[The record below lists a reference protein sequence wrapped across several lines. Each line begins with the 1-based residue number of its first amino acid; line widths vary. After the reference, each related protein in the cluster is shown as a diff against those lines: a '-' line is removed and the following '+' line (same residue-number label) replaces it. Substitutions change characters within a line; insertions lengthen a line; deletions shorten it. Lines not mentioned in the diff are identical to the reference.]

1 MDSFLTYKYNCMKFN
16 IVIIL
21 LFCSLSSCNH
31 TPQRDLIPIMKS
43 IQVIDTP
50 DTLLN
55 LSEISDSVSYLMLQ
69 IPKDYL
75 NVGSQQELLKRNV
88 YLGLTDK
95 FAILFDGMKEG
106 NPILVFDRKT
116 GELVSEINPNK
127 LNSFSSINSISIDG
141 KILYFFSFNPK
152 IRSWMLYEYDL
163 FSKMIVDSIKR
174 PFNSAGFTNTH
185 YVYYYLN
192 KKDKSVPRLE
202 FFDYKAKKVTSRIK
216 HSQSYP
222 PNPFTLRFF
231 GDIVIY
237 QLENKAN
244 FFEISVD
251 TVYQISNDSKHLYPK
266 YYFNLGKYSA
276 PYYFQTGEIMMP
288 DMYYKVSHVM
298 ETNNYLFARCSYLDT
313 VRYIFYDITNDNTR
327 MLKGFSYN
335 NADKTYGGI
344 YDDIKLFKNIWPTGI
359 NNGKEIGCLLYID
372 KDDCKKIPDSIG
384 CLNSNSEGNIFLYTV
399 KLNKTK

>member
-21 LFCSLSSCNH
+21 LFCSLLSCNH

-106 NPILVFDRKT
+106 NPILVFDRQT

-174 PFNSAGFTNTH
+174 PFNSTGFTNTH
-185 YVYYYLN
+185 YVNYSYN
-192 KKDKSVPRLE
+192 KKDQTAPRLE
-202 FFDYKAKKVTSRIK
+202 FFDFEAKKPTNSIM
-216 HSQSYP
+216 HSQPYP
-222 PNPFTLRFF
+222 TNPHTMRSF
-231 GDIVIY
+231 GDILIY
-237 QLENKAN
+237 QLGNKAY
-244 FFEISVD
+244 FFETSVD
-251 TVYQISNDSKHLYPK
+251 TVYQISSDFKHLYPK
-266 YYFNLGKYSA
+266 YFFNLGKHSA
-276 PYYFQTGEIMMP
+276 PYYFQTGETIMP

-298 ETNNYLFARCSYLDT
+298 ETNNYLFARCSCLDT
-313 VRYIFYDITNDNTR
+313 VRYIYYDIKNDNTC
-327 MLKGFSYN
+327 MLKGFSYGN
-335 NADKTYGGI
+335 EDITYGGI
-344 YDDIKLFKNIWPTGI
+344 YDDLKLFNNIWPIGI
-359 NNGKEIGCLLYID
+359 NNGKEFGSLYYVSQDQDVDMNLIDAIGY
-372 KDDCKKIPDSIG
+372 
-384 CLNSNSEGNIFLYTV
+384 SNSDREDKLLLCIV
-399 KLNKTK
+399 KLH

>member
-1 MDSFLTYKYNCMKFN
+1 MKNYIIFFLFLFSLLSCQKTLINDSIPKMK
-16 IVIIL
+16 
-21 LFCSLSSCNH
+21 
-31 TPQRDLIPIMKS
+31 T

-55 LSEISDSVSYLMLQ
+55 LSDISDSVSYLMLQ
-69 IPKDYL
+69 VPKDYFSIS
-75 NVGSQQELLKRNV
+75 SQQELLEHNV
-88 YLGLTDK
+88 YLGLTDT
-95 FAILFDGMKEG
+95 FVILFDGIKEG
-106 NPILVFDRKT
+106 NSILVFDRKT
-116 GELVSEINPNK
+116 GELVSSINPNK
-127 LNSFSSINSISIDG
+127 LNSVPSINSISNDG
-141 KILYFFSFNPK
+141 KTLYFFTFNPEL
-152 IRSWMLYEYDL
+152 RSWMLCEYDL
-163 FSKMIVDSIKR
+163 FSKLIVDSIKR
-174 PFNSAGFTNTH
+174 PFNSIGFTNTH

-202 FFDYKAKKVTSRIK
+202 FFDYKAKKVTSRIM

-222 PNPFTLRFF
+222 PNPLTSRFF

>member
-1 MDSFLTYKYNCMKFN
+1 MKNYIIFFLFLFSLLSCQKTRINDSIPKMK
-16 IVIIL
+16 
-21 LFCSLSSCNH
+21 
-31 TPQRDLIPIMKS
+31 T

-55 LSEISDSVSYLMLQ
+55 LSDISDSVSYLMLQ
-69 IPKDYL
+69 VPKDYFSIS
-75 NVGSQQELLKRNV
+75 SQQELLKHNV
-88 YLGLTDK
+88 YLGLTDT
-95 FAILFDGMKEG
+95 FVILFDGAKEG

-116 GELVSEINPNK
+116 GALVSSVNADMINFLP
-127 LNSFSSINSISIDG
+127 SINSISNDG
-141 KILYFFSFNPK
+141 KTLYFFTFNPEL
-152 IRSWMLYEYDL
+152 RRCVLCEYDL

-185 YVYYYLN
+185 YVYYYQN

-202 FFDYKAKKVTSRIK
+202 FFDYKAKKVTSRIM

-222 PNPFTLRFF
+222 PNSFTLRFF

>member
-1 MDSFLTYKYNCMKFN
+1 MKNYIIFFLFLFSLLSCQKTRINDSIPKMK
-16 IVIIL
+16 
-21 LFCSLSSCNH
+21 
-31 TPQRDLIPIMKS
+31 T

-55 LSEISDSVSYLMLQ
+55 LSDISDSVSYLMLQ
-69 IPKDYL
+69 VPKDYFSIS
-75 NVGSQQELLKRNV
+75 SQQELLKHNV
-88 YLGLTDK
+88 YLGLTDT
-95 FAILFDGMKEG
+95 FVILFDGAKEG

-116 GELVSEINPNK
+116 GALVSSVNADMINFLP
-127 LNSFSSINSISIDG
+127 SINSISNDG
-141 KILYFFSFNPK
+141 KTLYFFTFNPEL
-152 IRSWMLYEYDL
+152 RRCVLCEYDL

-185 YVYYYLN
+185 YVYYYQN